1 MRKAESLFIQMI
13 NQIAFNMLDMEDG
26 ILLSILKC
34 NAFLE
39 YSRNILHAIQKGESI
54 KCCILIK
61 KWNKNNKKFLNIFLD
76 DNYGTDHIT
85 ASHYLKGMNHSMSNK
100 ITVLLSPW
108 TGVRVSMSMRALP
121 VNECLN
127 KFPD

>member
-1 MRKAESLFIQMI
+1 VRKAESVYPNDQPNCIQH
-13 NQIAFNMLDMEDG
+13 ADMGDG

-61 KWNKNNKKFLNIFLD
+61 NETKTIKNF
-76 DNYGTDHIT
+76 
-85 ASHYLKGMNHSMSNK
+85 
-100 ITVLLSPW
+100 
-108 TGVRVSMSMRALP
+108 
-121 VNECLN
+121 
-127 KFPD
+127 